1 MAIKILRVDEKKV
14 KCREPLTEHQLSA
27 MLSITMLKGKKVAII
42 GMGKIGGA
50 LASSLVRNKIVP
62 RKSLIGT
69 TGHRE
74 SALEAAKRY
83 GVQALTDNVR
93 AVADAQ
99 IIVLAVKPQTMK
111 KVLLEIRDAV
121 RADQLLITLAAART
135 TRFIEEHLQKNIPVV
150 RAMPNTPCL
159 VNAGMTVLCPGRYA
173 AKEHIEV
180 AREIFGAVGLV
191 AVIDNEDLMDAV
203 TALSGS
209 GPAYAYIMIE
219 ALAEGGVKVGLPRSL
234 STMLAAQS
242 LLGAAKMVL
251 ETGEHPA
258 KLKDEVTT
266 PAGVTIDG
274 IMALEDGGIRVT
286 LIKTVDRATEKSK
299 ELSQ

>member
-1 MAIKILRVDEKKV
+1 
-14 KCREPLTEHQLSA
+14 
-27 MLSITMLKGKKVAII
+27 MLVHTMLKGRKLAII
-42 GMGKIGGA
+42 GLGKIGGA
-50 LASSLVRNKIVP
+50 LASSLVRNKIVS
-62 RKSLIGT
+62 KENIVGT
-69 TGHRE
+69 TGHRD

-83 GVQALTDNVR
+83 GIRTLTDNVQAIR
-93 AVADAQ
+93 DAQ
-99 IIVLAVKPQTMK
+99 IVILAVKPQTMK
-111 KVLLEIRDAV
+111 RVLTEIQDTV
-121 RADQLLITLAAART
+121 REDQLVITLAAART
-135 TRFIEEHLQKNIPVV
+135 TRFIEETLQKKIPVV

-173 AKEHIEV
+173 TKEHIEI
-180 AREIFGAVGLV
+180 ARKIFASVGLV
-191 AVIDNEDLMDAV
+191 AIIDNEDLMDAV

-234 STMLAAQS
+234 STILAAQS

-286 LIKTVDRATEKSK
+286 LIKTVDRATAKSK
-299 ELSQ
+299 ELSR

>member
-1 MAIKILRVDEKKV
+1 
-14 KCREPLTEHQLSA
+14 
-27 MLSITMLKGKKVAII
+27 MLKDRTIAIL
-42 GMGKIGGA
+42 GLGKIGGA
-50 LASSLVRNKIVP
+50 LAGSLVRSRVVSPQNI
-62 RKSLIGT
+62 IGT
-69 TGHRE
+69 TGHRD

-83 GVQALTDNVR
+83 GIKTLTDNVR
-93 AVADAQ
+93 AIADAQ
-99 IIVLAVKPQTMK
+99 IVILAVKPQTMK
-111 KVLLEIRDAV
+111 KVLTEIKESV
-121 RADQLLITLAAART
+121 REDQLIITIAAART
-135 TRFIEEHLQKNIPVV
+135 TRFIEEHLAKRVPVV

-173 AKEHIEV
+173 NREHIEV
-180 AREIFGAVGLV
+180 ARAIFAAVGLV
-191 AVIDNEDLMDAV
+191 AVIDNEELMDAV

-209 GPAYAYIMIE
+209 GPAYGYIMIE

-234 STMLAAQS
+234 STILAAQS

>member
-1 MAIKILRVDEKKV
+1 ML
-14 KCREPLTEHQLSA
+14 LT
-27 MLSITMLKGKKVAII
+27 TMLKDTKIAII
-42 GMGKIGGA
+42 GLGKIGGA
-50 LASSLVRNKIVP
+50 LASSLLRNKIV
-62 RKSLIGT
+62 SLGNLTGT
-69 TGHRE
+69 TGHRD
-74 SALEAAKRY
+74 SALEATKRY
-83 GVQALTDNVR
+83 GIKVLTDNIR
-93 AVADAQ
+93 AIADAQ
-99 IIVLAVKPQTMK
+99 IVILAVKPQTMA
-111 KVLLEIRDAV
+111 KVLLEIRDAI
-121 RADQLLITLAAART
+121 REDQLIVTLAAART
-135 TRFIEEHLQKNIPVV
+135 TRFIEEHLAKPIPVV

-173 AKEHIEV
+173 SKEHIEL
-180 AREIFGAVGLV
+180 ARAIFASVGLV
-191 AVIDNEDLMDAV
+191 AVIDNEELMDAV

-219 ALAEGGVKVGLPRSL
+219 ALAEGGVKVGLPRE
-234 STMLAAQS
+234 LATTLASQS

-251 ETGEHPA
+251 ESKEHPA

-286 LIKTVDRATEKSK
+286 LIKAVDRATEKSK

>member
-1 MAIKILRVDEKKV
+1 
-14 KCREPLTEHQLSA
+14 
-27 MLSITMLKGKKVAII
+27 MLLHTMLKERKIAIL
-42 GMGKIGGA
+42 GLGKIGGA
-50 LASSLVRNKIVP
+50 LASSLVRNKIVS
-62 RKSLIGT
+62 RENLIGT
-69 TGHRE
+69 TGHRD

-83 GVQALTDNVR
+83 GITTLTDNVQ
-93 AVADAQ
+93 AIADAQ
-99 IIVLAVKPQTMK
+99 IIILAVKPQTMK
-111 KVLLEIRDAV
+111 KVLTEIKETV
-121 RADQLLITLAAART
+121 REDQLVITLAAART
-135 TRFIEEHLQKNIPVV
+135 TRFIEEHLQKAIPVV

-173 AKEHIEV
+173 SQEHIEL
-180 AREIFGAVGLV
+180 AKEIFAAVGLV

-234 STMLAAQS
+234 STILAAQS

>member
-1 MAIKILRVDEKKV
+1 
-14 KCREPLTEHQLSA
+14 
-27 MLSITMLKGKKVAII
+27 MLPITMLRETKIAII
-42 GMGKIGGA
+42 GLGKIGGA
-50 LASSLVRNKIVP
+50 LASSLVRNKIV
-62 RKSLIGT
+62 STGNLLGT
-69 TGHRE
+69 TGHRD

-83 GVQALTDNVR
+83 GVKALTDNVR

-99 IIVLAVKPQTMK
+99 IVILAVKPQTMK
-111 KVLLEIRDAV
+111 RVLNEIKDAV
-121 RADQLLITLAAART
+121 REDHLVITLAAART
-135 TRFIEEHLQKNIPVV
+135 TRFIEEILQKAIPVV

-173 AKEHIEV
+173 TKEHIEI
-180 AREIFGAVGLV
+180 AREIFASVGLV
-191 AVIDNEDLMDAV
+191 AVIDNEELMDAV

-234 STMLAAQS
+234 STVLAAQS

>member
-1 MAIKILRVDEKKV
+1 
-14 KCREPLTEHQLSA
+14 
-27 MLSITMLKGKKVAII
+27 MLGKRRVAIL
-42 GMGKIGGA
+42 GLGKIGGA
-50 LASSLVRNKIVP
+50 LAVGLLRNKVVK
-62 RKSLIGT
+62 RENLVGT

-74 SALEAAKRY
+74 SAREAAQRY
-83 GVQALTDNVR
+83 GIPVLTDNAQ
-93 AVADAQ
+93 AVARADLV
-99 IIVLAVKPQTMK
+99 VLAIKPQTLGQ
-111 KVLLEIRDAV
+111 VLQEIREIV
-121 RADQLLITLAAART
+121 QPHQLVITLAAART
-135 TRFIEEHLQKNIPVV
+135 TRFVEEHLQKPVPVV

-173 AKEHIEV
+173 RAEHVEL
-180 AREIFGAVGLV
+180 ARAVFVPMGLV
-191 AVIDNEDLMDAV
+191 VVIDEEELMNAV

-209 GPAYAYIMIE
+209 GPAYAYVMIE

-266 PAGVTIDG
+266 PAGITIDG
-274 IMALEDGGIRVT
+274 IMALEEGGLRVT
-286 LIKTVDRATEKSK
+286 LIKAVDQATQKSK
-299 ELSQ
+299 ELAQ

>member
-1 MAIKILRVDEKKV
+1 
-14 KCREPLTEHQLSA
+14 
-27 MLSITMLKGKKVAII
+27 MLSITMLKAKKIAIL
-42 GMGKIGGA
+42 GLGKIGGA
-50 LASSLVRNKIVP
+50 LASSLVRNKIV
-62 RKSLIGT
+62 RKEDIVGT

-74 SALEAAKRY
+74 SALEASKRY
-83 GVQALTDNVR
+83 SIRTLTDNVR
-93 AVADAQ
+93 AVAKAQ
-99 IIVLAVKPQTMK
+99 IVLLAVKPQTMK

-121 RADQLLITLAAART
+121 REDQLIITLAAART
-135 TRFIEEHLQKNIPVV
+135 TRFVEEHLQKNIPVV

-173 AKEHIEV
+173 SREHIEL
-180 AREIFGAVGLV
+180 AKEIFAAVGLV
-191 AVIDNEDLMDAV
+191 AIIDTEELMDAV

-209 GPAYAYIMIE
+209 GPAYGYIMIE

-234 STMLAAQS
+234 STVLAAQS

>member
-1 MAIKILRVDEKKV
+1 
-14 KCREPLTEHQLSA
+14 
-27 MLSITMLKGKKVAII
+27 MLPITMLRETKIAII
-42 GMGKIGGA
+42 GLGKIGGA
-50 LASSLVRNKIVP
+50 LASSLVRNKIV
-62 RKSLIGT
+62 STGNLLGT
-69 TGHRE
+69 TGHRD

-83 GVQALTDNVR
+83 GVKALTDNVR

-99 IIVLAVKPQTMK
+99 IVILAVKPQTMK
-111 KVLLEIRDAV
+111 RVLNEIKDAV
-121 RADQLLITLAAART
+121 REDHLVITLAAART
-135 TRFIEEHLQKNIPVV
+135 TRFIEEILQKAIPVV

-173 AKEHIEV
+173 TKEHIEI
-180 AREIFGAVGLV
+180 AREIFASVGLV
-191 AVIDNEDLMDAV
+191 AVIDNEELMDGV

-234 STMLAAQS
+234 STVLAAQS

>member
-1 MAIKILRVDEKKV
+1 
-14 KCREPLTEHQLSA
+14 
-27 MLSITMLKGKKVAII
+27 MLKNRKIAIL
-42 GMGKIGGA
+42 GLGKIGGA
-50 LASSLVRNKIVP
+50 LASSLVRNKIVS
-62 RKSLIGT
+62 RENLIGT
-69 TGHRE
+69 TGHRD

-83 GVQALTDNVR
+83 GIKTLTDNVQ
-93 AVADAQ
+93 AIADAQ
-99 IIVLAVKPQTMK
+99 IIILAVKPQTMK

-121 RADQLLITLAAART
+121 REDQLVLTLAAART
-135 TRFIEEHLQKNIPVV
+135 TRFIEEHLQKAIPVV

-173 AKEHIEV
+173 SKEHIEL
-180 AREIFGAVGLV
+180 AKEIFAAVGLV
-191 AVIDNEDLMDAV
+191 AVIDNEELMDAV

-209 GPAYAYIMIE
+209 GPAYAYIIIE

>member
-1 MAIKILRVDEKKV
+1 M
-14 KCREPLTEHQLSA
+14 LT
-27 MLSITMLKGKKVAII
+27 ITMLRETKIAII
-42 GMGKIGGA
+42 GLGKIGGA
-50 LASSLVRNKIVP
+50 LATSLVRNKIVP
-62 RKSLIGT
+62 VDHIVGT
-69 TGHRE
+69 TGHRD

-83 GVQALTDNVR
+83 GIRTLTDNVR
-93 AVADAQ
+93 AVRDAQ
-99 IIVLAVKPQTMK
+99 IIILAVKPQTMK
-111 KVLLEIRDAV
+111 RVLTEIQGAIREDHLV
-121 RADQLLITLAAART
+121 ITLAAART
-135 TRFIEEHLQKNIPVV
+135 TRFIEETFQKEIPVV

-173 AKEHIEV
+173 AKKHIEI
-180 AREIFGAVGLV
+180 ARKIFASVGLV
-191 AVIDNEDLMDAV
+191 AIIDNEDLMDAV

-234 STMLAAQS
+234 STVLAAQS

-286 LIKTVDRATEKSK
+286 LIKTVDRATAKSK

>member
-1 MAIKILRVDEKKV
+1 MLN
-14 KCREPLTEHQLSA
+14 SA
-27 MLSITMLKGKKVAII
+27 MLQETKIAII
-42 GMGKIGGA
+42 GMGKIGSA
-50 LASSLVRNKIVP
+50 LASSLVRNKIVLP
-62 RKSLIGT
+62 ENLIGT

-74 SALEAAKRY
+74 SALETSKRY
-83 GVQALTDNVR
+83 GLKVLTDSIK
-93 AVADAQ
+93 AVEASD
-99 IIVLAVKPQTMK
+99 IVILAVKPQTMK
-111 KVLLEIRDAV
+111 RVLSEIKDALRPEHLV
-121 RADQLLITLAAART
+121 ITLAAART
-135 TRFIEEHLQKNIPVV
+135 TRFIEEQFEKDIAVV

-159 VNAGMTVLCPGRYA
+159 VNAGMTVLCPGRS
-173 AKEHIEV
+173 AKEEHVQI
-180 AREIFGAVGLV
+180 AKEIFSAVGLV
-191 AVIDNEDLMDAV
+191 AVIDNEELMDAV

-234 STMLAAQS
+234 STVLAAQS

-251 ETGEHPA
+251 ESNEHPA

>member
-1 MAIKILRVDEKKV
+1 
-14 KCREPLTEHQLSA
+14 
-27 MLSITMLKGKKVAII
+27 MLSITMLKAKKIAIL
-42 GMGKIGGA
+42 GLGKIGGA
-50 LASSLVRNKIVP
+50 LASSLVRNKIV
-62 RKSLIGT
+62 RKEDIVGT

-74 SALEAAKRY
+74 SALEASKRY
-83 GVQALTDNVR
+83 GIRTITDNVR

-99 IIVLAVKPQTMK
+99 IVILAVKPQTMK
-111 KVLLEIRDAV
+111 RVLLEIRDAV
-121 RADQLLITLAAART
+121 REDQLIITLAAART
-135 TRFIEEHLQKNIPVV
+135 TRFVEEHLQKHIPVV

-173 AKEHIEV
+173 SREHIEL
-180 AREIFGAVGLV
+180 AKEIFAAVGLV
-191 AVIDNEDLMDAV
+191 AIIDTEELMDAV

>member
-1 MAIKILRVDEKKV
+1 
-14 KCREPLTEHQLSA
+14 
-27 MLSITMLKGKKVAII
+27 MLKETKIAII
-42 GMGKIGGA
+42 GLGKIGGT
-50 LASSLVRNKIVP
+50 LASSLLRNRIVP
-62 RKSLIGT
+62 EENLIGT
-69 TGHRE
+69 TSHRE
-74 SALEAAKRY
+74 SAGEAARQY
-83 GVQALTDNVR
+83 GVKVVTDNTK
-93 AVADAQ
+93 AVAGAG
-99 IIVLAVKPQTMK
+99 IVILAVKPQIMK
-111 KVLLEIRDAV
+111 KVLAEIKDALHSN
-121 RADQLLITLAAART
+121 QLVITLAAART
-135 TRFIEEHLQKNIPVV
+135 TRFIEEGLGQPIPVV

-173 AKEHIEV
+173 TKAHIGL
-180 AREIFGAVGLV
+180 AREIFAAVGLV
-191 AVIDNEDLMDAV
+191 TVIDSEELMDAV

-219 ALAEGGVKVGLPRSL
+219 ALAEGGVKVGLPREL
-234 STMLAAQS
+234 ATTLAAQS

-251 ETGEHPA
+251 ESKEHPA

>member
-1 MAIKILRVDEKKV
+1 M
-14 KCREPLTEHQLSA
+14 LTIA
-27 MLSITMLKGKKVAII
+27 MLKGTKIAII
-42 GMGKIGGA
+42 GLGKIGGA
-50 LASSLVRNKIVP
+50 LASSLVRNKIVS
-62 RKSLIGT
+62 RHHLVGT
-69 TGHRE
+69 TGHRD

-83 GVQALTDNVR
+83 GIRTLTDNIQAIR
-93 AVADAQ
+93 DAQ
-99 IIVLAVKPQTMK
+99 LIILAVKPQTMK
-111 KVLLEIRDAV
+111 KVLTEIKDAI
-121 RADQLLITLAAART
+121 REDQLLITLAAART
-135 TRFIEEHLQKNIPVV
+135 TRFIEETLQKKIAVV

-173 AKEHIEV
+173 THEHIEI
-180 AREIFGAVGLV
+180 ARQIFAAVGLV

-234 STMLAAQS
+234 STLLAAQS

-286 LIKTVDRATEKSK
+286 LIKTVDRATAKSK

>member
-1 MAIKILRVDEKKV
+1 
-14 KCREPLTEHQLSA
+14 
-27 MLSITMLKGKKVAII
+27 MLKDARIAII
-42 GMGKIGGA
+42 GLGKIGGA
-50 LASSLVRNKIVP
+50 LASSLVRTRIVS
-62 RKSLIGT
+62 RERLVGT
-69 TGHRE
+69 TGHRD

-83 GVQALTDNVR
+83 GIRTLTDNVR
-93 AVADAQ
+93 AIADAQ
-99 IIVLAVKPQTMK
+99 IIILAVKPQTMK
-111 KVLLEIRDAV
+111 RVLLEIRDAV
-121 RADQLLITLAAART
+121 RDDQMIITLAAART

-173 AKEHIEV
+173 SKEHIEL
-180 AREIFGAVGLV
+180 AREIFAAVGLV

-286 LIKTVDRATEKSK
+286 LIKTVDRATKKAK
-299 ELSQ
+299 ELLQ

>member
-1 MAIKILRVDEKKV
+1 MLQKKKIAILG
-14 KCREPLTEHQLSA
+14 L
-27 MLSITMLKGKKVAII
+27 
-42 GMGKIGGA
+42 GKIGGA
-50 LASSLVRNKIVP
+50 LASSLVRNKIVLP
-62 RKSLIGT
+62 ENLIGT

-74 SALEAAKRY
+74 SALEASKKY
-83 GVQALTDNVR
+83 GLKMLTDNVK
-93 AVADAQ
+93 AAAASE
-99 IIVLAVKPQTMK
+99 IVILAVKPQTMK
-111 KVLLEIRDAV
+111 RVLTEIKEALREEHLV
-121 RADQLLITLAAART
+121 ITLAAART
-135 TRFIEEHLQKNIPVV
+135 TRFIEEHVGRPIPVV

-173 AKEHIEV
+173 TKEHIEL
-180 AREIFGAVGLV
+180 AKGIFAAVGLV
-191 AVIDNEDLMDAV
+191 AVTDNEELMDAV

-219 ALAEGGVKVGLPRSL
+219 ALAEGGVKVGLPREL
-234 STMLAAQS
+234 ATQLAAQS

-251 ETGEHPA
+251 ETKEHPA

-274 IMALEDGGIRVT
+274 IMSLEDGGIRVT
-286 LIKTVDRATEKSK
+286 LIRTVDRATEKSK

>member
-1 MAIKILRVDEKKV
+1 
-14 KCREPLTEHQLSA
+14 
-27 MLSITMLKGKKVAII
+27 MLLITMLKDARIAII
-42 GMGKIGGA
+42 GLGKIGGA
-50 LASSLVRNKIVP
+50 LASSLVRNRIVS
-62 RKSLIGT
+62 RERLVGT
-69 TGHRE
+69 TGHRD

-83 GVQALTDNVR
+83 GIRTLTDNVR
-93 AVADAQ
+93 AIADAQ
-99 IIVLAVKPQTMK
+99 IIILAVKPQTMK

-121 RADQLLITLAAART
+121 RDDQMIITLAAART

-173 AKEHIEV
+173 SKEHIEL
-180 AREIFGAVGLV
+180 AREIFAAVGLV

-286 LIKTVDRATEKSK
+286 LIKTVDRATEKAK

>member
-1 MAIKILRVDEKKV
+1 
-14 KCREPLTEHQLSA
+14 
-27 MLSITMLKGKKVAII
+27 MLKDTAVAII
-42 GMGKIGGA
+42 GLGKIGGA
-50 LASSLVRNKIVP
+50 LASSLLRNKIVG
-62 RKSLIGT
+62 KDNLMGT
-69 TGHRE
+69 TGHRQ
-74 SALEAAKRY
+74 SAAEAAKRY
-83 GVQALTDNVR
+83 GIKTLTDNVR

-99 IIVLAVKPQTMK
+99 IIILAVKPQTMK
-111 KVLLEIRDAV
+111 EILTQIKEAV
-121 RADQLLITLAAART
+121 RQDQLVITLAAART
-135 TRFIEEHLQKNIPVV
+135 TRFIEDHLQKNIPVV

-173 AKEHIEV
+173 AQEHIGL
-180 AREIFGAVGLV
+180 AKEIFASVGLV
-191 AVIDNEDLMDAV
+191 AVIDNEELMDAV

-234 STMLAAQS
+234 STTLAAQS

-251 ETGEHPA
+251 ESKEHPA

>member
-1 MAIKILRVDEKKV
+1 
-14 KCREPLTEHQLSA
+14 
-27 MLSITMLKGKKVAII
+27 MLSTMLKGTKIAIV
-42 GMGKIGGA
+42 GLGKIGGA
-50 LASSLVRNKIVP
+50 LASSLVRNKIVS
-62 RKSLIGT
+62 KENIVGT
-69 TGHRE
+69 TGHRD
-74 SALEAAKRY
+74 SALEAATRY
-83 GVQALTDNVR
+83 GIKTLTDNVR
-93 AVADAQ
+93 AIADAK
-99 IIVLAVKPQTMK
+99 IIILAVKPQTMK
-111 KVLLEIRDAV
+111 KVLAEIKDAV
-121 RADQLLITLAAART
+121 REDQLIITLAAART
-135 TRFIEEHLQKNIPVV
+135 TRFIEEHVQKAIPVV
-150 RAMPNTPCL
+150 RAMPNTPCV

-173 AKEHIEV
+173 STEHIEV
-180 AREIFGAVGLV
+180 AREIFASLGLV

-209 GPAYAYIMIE
+209 GPAYGYIMIE

-286 LIKTVDRATEKSK
+286 LIKTVDRATKKSK

>member
-1 MAIKILRVDEKKV
+1 
-14 KCREPLTEHQLSA
+14 
-27 MLSITMLKGKKVAII
+27 MLLHTMLKERKIAIL
-42 GMGKIGGA
+42 GLGKIGGA

-62 RKSLIGT
+62 RENLIGT
-69 TGHRE
+69 TGHRD

-83 GVQALTDNVR
+83 GITTLTDNVH
-93 AVADAQ
+93 AIADAQ
-99 IIVLAVKPQTMK
+99 IIILAVKPQTMK

-121 RADQLLITLAAART
+121 REDQLILTLAAART
-135 TRFIEEHLQKNIPVV
+135 TRFIEEHLQRNIPVV

-173 AKEHIEV
+173 SKEHIEL
-180 AREIFGAVGLV
+180 AKEIFASVGLV
-191 AVIDNEDLMDAV
+191 AVLDNEDLMDAV

-234 STMLAAQS
+234 STILAAQS